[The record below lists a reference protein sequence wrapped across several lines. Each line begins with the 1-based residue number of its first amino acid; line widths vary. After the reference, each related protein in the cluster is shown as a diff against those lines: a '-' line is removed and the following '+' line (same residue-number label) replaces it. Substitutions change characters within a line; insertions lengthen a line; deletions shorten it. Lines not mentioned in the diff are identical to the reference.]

1 LENTM
6 STPSTPWMQRFAEL
20 LTNRQAE
27 LQATL
32 QAAAGAAVHAS
43 EQTHE
48 VLDFKDVAESD
59 TQAAID
65 DAAVEHAAQE
75 LSQVAAALRRL
86 EDGSYG
92 LCLDCG
98 EPIAE
103 QRLLALPS
111 TPYCTAC
118 QARLERPPVHR

>member
-1 LENTM
+1 M
-6 STPSTPWMQRFAEL
+6 PMPSTPSMQRFAAL
-20 LTNRQAE
+20 LASRKAE

-32 QAAAGAAVHAS
+32 QAAAGAAVQAS

-59 TQAAID
+59 AQAAIE
-65 DAAVEHAAQE
+65 DATADHAAQE
-75 LSQVAAALRRL
+75 LSLVAAALRRL

-92 LCLDCG
+92 MCLDCG

-103 QRLLALPS
+103 QRLLALPA

-118 QARLERPPVHR
+118 QARLERPAARR

>member
-1 LENTM
+1 M
-6 STPSTPWMQRFAEL
+6 STSSTPWMQRFAGL
-20 LTNRQAE
+20 LASRRAE

-32 QAAAGAAVHAS
+32 QAAAGAAVQAS
-43 EQTHE
+43 EQPHE

-65 DAAVEHAAQE
+65 DAAVDHAAQE

-103 QRLLALPS
+103 QRLLALPA

-118 QARLERPPVHR
+118 QARLERPAAHR

>member
-1 LENTM
+1 M
-6 STPSTPWMQRFAEL
+6 STPSTPWMQRFAAL
-20 LTNRQAE
+20 LASRKAE

-32 QAAAGAAVHAS
+32 QAAAGAAVQAG

-48 VLDFKDVAESD
+48 VLDFKDVAGSD
-59 TQAAID
+59 AQAAID
-65 DAAVEHAAQE
+65 DAAADHAAHE
-75 LSQVAAALRRL
+75 LTLVIAALRRL

-103 QRLLALPS
+103 QRLLALPA

-118 QARLERPPVHR
+118 QARLERPAAHR